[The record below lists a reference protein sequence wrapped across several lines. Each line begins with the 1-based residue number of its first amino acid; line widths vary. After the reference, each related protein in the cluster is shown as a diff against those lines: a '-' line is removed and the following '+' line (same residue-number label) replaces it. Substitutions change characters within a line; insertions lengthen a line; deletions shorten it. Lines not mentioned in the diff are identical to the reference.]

1 MSGFSNKVNF
11 LLDNHDLPTIMR
23 LEVKNMGTISF
34 AVKLSEEVR
43 KHLKEFCDER
53 GLKIGA
59 FVEKA
64 LRETMEREEMAEDA
78 KVFTLYRH
86 EEADAIDYLDYL
98 RERRA
103 REKKAKRA

>member
-1 MSGFSNKVNF
+1 M
-11 LLDNHDLPTIMR
+11 
-23 LEVKNMGTISF
+23 
-34 AVKLSEEVR
+34 KLSEDVR
-43 KHLKEFCDER
+43 KKLREFCDER

-64 LRETMEREEMAEDA
+64 LKETMEREEMAEDA
-78 KVFTLYRH
+78 KVFALYRH